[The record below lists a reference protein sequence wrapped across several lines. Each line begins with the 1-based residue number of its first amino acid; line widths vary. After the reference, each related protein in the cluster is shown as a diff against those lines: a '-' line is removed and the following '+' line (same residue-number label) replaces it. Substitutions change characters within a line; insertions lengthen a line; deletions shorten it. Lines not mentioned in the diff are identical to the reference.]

1 MLQLKNISKSY
12 VTGPYAQKALD
23 NISVTFRDSEFVAV
37 LGPSGS
43 GKTTMLN
50 VIGGLD
56 HYDSG
61 DLLINGVSTKKYTD
75 HDWDAYRNHE
85 VGFVFQNYNLIQ
97 HQSILSNVELALTLS
112 GISPQERK
120 KRAEKALE
128 DVGLADHI
136 NKKPNQLSG
145 GQMQRVAI
153 ARALVNNPS
162 IIFADEPTGALD
174 TKTSVQIMEIL
185 KEVSKDKLVVMVTHN
200 PMLAEMYATRTVK
213 LEDGKIIDDSSPAEG
228 FEKTR
233 KAKKAR
239 TAMSFLTALSLSFA
253 NLMGKKGRTFMTAF
267 AGSIGIIG
275 ISAILA
281 LSTGTQDY
289 IQKVET
295 NTLAQYPLTITRT
308 KSAISGISEA
318 AQGGSLAKTIEK
330 MQYNQNEG
338 ETAKVRAT
346 LSTLLSASGA
356 NDLKSFK
363 SYLESNPQNLD
374 SYVKSMEF
382 SYNTT
387 PKIYNEYNGNVK
399 QVYPSTMYGQN
410 SNSSTASAH
419 TTSSNPMAKFTSME
433 SFGAMPKDKSL
444 YDDKYSVAA
453 GRWPE
458 KDTEC
463 VLVLHQDGSIADS
476 LLYTL
481 GFRDPEELQNAIKKY
496 SRDEKVDLPEEFD
509 PVPFN
514 QILGKKFKLVNAA
527 DCYQKESGIWVD
539 KTDDAAFMKSV
550 YDKSEDLTIVG
561 IINAPEGRNS
571 SLSLS
576 AGINYPYGL
585 LEKSIKA
592 AEESQIVKDQLAD
605 PAFDVLSGKTFAE
618 EKENGFDGSA
628 FEDIVEFNMNALTDS
643 IKIGELPTFTEA
655 DIAKIISSAVDEK
668 TIAQI
673 IAGIAGNKGYS
684 EAMQQILT
692 GATATYIAYI
702 AEGGTLGPDEYFS
715 KGNPGYEWVENACA
729 AAGITLSEEVLK
741 DIYTVSGKIVEV
753 FMSSLMQQF
762 AKLQNNFITFDASA
776 LQNLFK
782 FNVTEEK
789 LLAISKVISGAA
801 SRTYETNL
809 ATFGYADLANPA
821 AVTIYPNNFDSKE
834 QITQI
839 VDSYNAE
846 VGETKAISFTDIAK
860 LLMNS
865 LTTMIDMITAALIAF
880 VAISLVVS
888 SIMIGIITYISVLER
903 RREIGILRAI
913 GARKR
918 DIFRVFNAE
927 TFIIGL
933 IAGVIGITI
942 VYIGCIPANII
953 ARAAFNAEYD
963 IAFLPVWSAIIMII
977 ISVGLT
983 FIAGLI
989 PSSSAAK
996 KDPVE
1001 AINS

>member
-1 MLQLKNISKSY
+1 MLELKNISKSY
-12 VTGPYAQKALD
+12 VTGPFSQKALD
-23 NISVTFRDSEFVAV
+23 GISVSFRDSEFVAV

-61 DLLINGVSTKKYTD
+61 DLLINGVSTKKFND
-75 HDWDAYRNHE
+75 KDWDAYRNHE
-85 VGFVFQNYNLIQ
+85 VGFVFQNYNLIP
-97 HQSILSNVELALTLS
+97 HQSVLSNVELALTLS
-112 GISPQERK
+112 GISPSERK
-120 KRAEKALE
+120 RRAEEALTK
-128 DVGLADHI
+128 VGLADHI
-136 NKKPNQLSG
+136 HKKPNQLSG

-185 KEVSKDKLVVMVTHN
+185 KDVSEDKLVVMVTHN

-213 LEDGKIIDDSSPAEG
+213 LQDGKIIDDSSPYEG
-228 FEKTR
+228 FEVKA
-233 KAKKAR
+233 KAKKSR

-281 LSTGTQDY
+281 LSTGTQAY
-289 IQKVET
+289 IENVET

-338 ETAKVRAT
+338 DTAKVRAT

-363 SYLESNPQNLD
+363 SYLDSNPQDLD
-374 SYVKSMEF
+374 SYVKSMEY

-387 PKIYNEYNGNVK
+387 PKIYSEYNGNVR

-410 SNSSTASAH
+410 SNSSTSSAQ

-433 SFGAMPKDKSL
+433 SFGAMPKDKTL
-444 YDDKYSVAA
+444 YEDQYSVAA

-481 GFRDPEELQNAIKKY
+481 GFRDPEELENAIKKY
-496 SRDEKVDLPEEFD
+496 SRDEKVSLPEKFD
-509 PVPFN
+509 PVRFSD
-514 QILGKKFKLVNAA
+514 ILGKKFKLVKAS
-527 DCYQKESGIWVD
+527 DCYQKELGIWVD
-539 KTDDAAFMKSV
+539 KSDDEAFMKGV
-550 YDKSEDLTIVG
+550 YEKSEDLTIVG
-561 IINAPEGRNS
+561 IINAPEGRSS

-576 AGINYPYGL
+576 AGINYPYSL
-585 LEKSIKA
+585 LEKSINA
-592 AEESQIVKDQLAD
+592 AADSQIVKEQLND
-605 PAFDVLSGKTFAE
+605 SNFDVLSGKTFAE

-628 FEDIVEFNMNALTDS
+628 FNDIVEFNAEALAGA
-643 IKIGELPTFTEA
+643 IKVGELPSFTEA
-655 DIAKIISSAVDEK
+655 DIASVIEKAVDEK

-673 IAGIAGNKGYS
+673 ISGIAGNKGYS
-684 EAMQQILT
+684 EAMQKILT
-692 GATATYIAYI
+692 GATATYIKYI
-702 AEGGTLGPDEYFS
+702 AEGGTLTPDIYFT
-715 KGNPGYEWVENACA
+715 KGNPGYEWVENACS
-729 AAGITLSEEVLK
+729 AAGLTLSEEVLK
-741 DIYTVSGKIVEV
+741 DIYTVSGKILEA
-753 FMSSLMQQF
+753 FTSSLMQQF
-762 AKLQNNFITFDASA
+762 SKLQNNFLTFDASA
-776 LQNLFK
+776 LSNVFK
-782 FNVTEEK
+782 FNLTEEK
-789 LLAISKVISGAA
+789 LMAISKVITGAA
-801 SRTYETNL
+801 TRTYESNL
-809 ATFGYADLANPA
+809 SNFGYADLTNPA
-821 AVTIYPNNFDSKE
+821 AVTIYPNNFNSKE
-834 QITQI
+834 SITQI
-839 VDSYNAE
+839 IESYNEE
-846 VGETKAISFTDIAK
+846 VGETKAISYTDIAK
-860 LLMNS
+860 LLMTS

-927 TFIIGL
+927 TFIVGL
-933 IAGVIGITI
+933 IAGVIGIVI

-963 IAFLPVWSAIIMII
+963 IAFLPIWSALFMIL

-983 FIAGLI
+983 FVAGLI